1 MRITNLIIKLIKRIP
16 GSRRV
21 YQALLAAN
29 NRDNNTQQLMCNEVI
44 KQELNKIEVKINETT
59 SQDELFEKLRYLG
72 LNNFAM
78 LLLSMPNPS
87 YPRMSKVLPRMASE
101 EVQKKWTGASGIT
114 LLTQTLNFVRS
125 VSYNFCKFTGESLDN
140 KSILDFGCGYG
151 RIARLMYFFTHPNN
165 FFGVDPWD
173 KSISICHEDGLT
185 KNFLL
190 SDWLPSELPTGENK
204 FSLIYSF
211 SVFTHL
217 SEKATRIALSTLLRH
232 LSLNGILVITIR
244 PIEYWYA
251 HKDNFTSM
259 DEQQLEQQLEKHN
272 RDGFSFLPHNRPAV
286 DGDITYG
293 DTTMSLDWI
302 KNQFPSLQILGIDAS
317 INDPLQIYL
326 FIRNAGFPPLP
337 SNDI

>member
-1 MRITNLIIKLIKRIP
+1 LLVIIQNNESKQIKNIMRITNLIIKLIKRIP

-190 SDWLPSELPTGENK
+190 SDWLPSELPTG
-204 FSLIYSF
+204 
-211 SVFTHL
+211 
-217 SEKATRIALSTLLRH
+217 
-232 LSLNGILVITIR
+232 ILVITIR